1 MSWKAKQP
9 EPGDQVRVKR
19 EYYYHHGIYIG
30 NGEVVHFCAQEGD
43 GMTDQTA
50 VKVRKT
56 SLARFLL
63 DGFSEVREY
72 TLTEKLQ
79 RRKPDEI
86 VKTAVS
92 RLGEG
97 GYDALKNNCED
108 FSNECAFGKRMPSQ
122 VDEFK
127 KKISDMLKSDI

>member
-9 EPGDQVRVKR
+9 EPGDQIRVGR
-19 EYYYHHGIYIG
+19 PYYDHHGIYIG
-30 NGEVVHFCAQEGD
+30 NGEAVHFCAESGD
-43 GMTDQTA
+43 GMTDPAT

-56 SLARFLL
+56 DTAQFLL
-63 DGFSEVREY
+63 GGFLEVREY
-72 TLTEKLQ
+72 TLAEKLQ
-79 RRKPDEI
+79 RKKPDDI
-86 VKTAVS
+86 VKTALS

-127 KKISDMLKSDI
+127 KKIGEMLK

>member
-1 MSWKAKQP
+1 MSWTAKQP

-19 EYYYHHGIYIG
+19 EYYYHHGVYIG
-30 NGEVVHFCAQEGD
+30 NGEVVHFCAENGD
-43 GMTDQTA
+43 GMADPAA

-56 SLARFLL
+56 SLAQFLL
-63 DGFSEVREY
+63 GGFSEVRECS
-72 TLTEKLQ
+72 LAEKMQ

-86 VKTAVS
+86 VQAALL

-122 VDEFK
+122 VDGFK
-127 KKISDMLKSDI
+127 KKISDMLK